1 MRGLWILA
9 GVLAIGALSS
19 CAGRPTGSDTRPTRP
34 GGSSAG
40 AGDSTTRADQRSGPA
55 APSAGS
61 NDLVQGFFAAS
72 AGEVNGRVVDGDGHV
87 VAHATVHLVGKQ
99 GERTVTTDE
108 QGRFKT
114 DIGEPTMVVVYGG
127 PRVTGNVVTS
137 QKVDGAEAIDVH
149 EALPP
154 ATPAKPLSDPT
165 VIPEYSREAKD
176 SRVWVRAWLLL
187 EVSDTGV
194 VSRVKL
200 LNPPGH
206 GLDEI
211 AIRHA
216 FDLKFEPARNRVD
229 KPTVSQVVWKLE
241 WPAYSWLR
249 TNHRYPRRW
258 LPPNVTE
265 VPCRGSSSSPDAIRD
280 CSSPNMAAAITAP
293 WLVLETR

>member
-1 MRGLWILA
+1 M
-9 GVLAIGALSS
+9 GALSGCGS
-19 CAGRPTGSDTRPTRP
+19 RPPRSDTRPARP
-34 GGSSAG
+34 SGSSASVG
-40 AGDSTTRADQRSGPA
+40 AGATIVDHSSA
-55 APSAGS
+55 APPSDGTD
-61 NDLVQGFFAAS
+61 DLVQGFFAAS
-72 AGEVNGRVVDGDGHV
+72 AGEVNGRVVDGDGQV
-87 VAHATVHLVGKQ
+87 VAQATVHLVGKDR
-99 GERTVTTDE
+99 ERTVTTDE
-108 QGRFKT
+108 QGRFKA
-114 DIGEPTMVVVYGG
+114 DIAEPTMVVVYGG

-137 QKVDGAEAIDVH
+137 QKVGGAEAIDVH

-165 VIPEYSREAKD
+165 VIPEYSHEMREV
-176 SRVWVRAWLLL
+176 SRHVWVRAWLLL

-194 VSRVKL
+194 VSRLKL

-216 FDLKFEPARNRVD
+216 FELKFRPARNRVD

-241 WPAYSWLR
+241 RPAYSWLR
-249 TNHRYPRRW
+249 RNRGYARRW
-258 LPPNVTE
+258 LPANVTD
-265 VPCRGSSSSPDAIRD
+265 VPCRGSSSSPKAFRD